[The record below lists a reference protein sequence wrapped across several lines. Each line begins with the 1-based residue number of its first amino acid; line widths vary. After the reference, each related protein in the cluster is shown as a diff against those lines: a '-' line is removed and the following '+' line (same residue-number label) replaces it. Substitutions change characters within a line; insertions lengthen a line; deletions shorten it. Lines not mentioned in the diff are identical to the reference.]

1 MDQNNYKMLE
11 KAPPA
16 INDVIKS
23 GKDIDKKLAEKKERA
38 QKEKDEREKYT
49 KPKTDLD
56 IFLRA
61 PKVILYEGL
70 LGESPIVQGQ
80 ADAIIIDLG
89 QI

>member
-1 MDQNNYKMLE
+1 MGKNHHNMLK
-11 KAPPA
+11 KAPPS
-16 INDVIKS
+16 IKDVIMT

-38 QKEKDEREKYT
+38 QKDKDERDKYI

-61 PKVILYEGL
+61 PKLILYEGL

>member
-1 MDQNNYKMLE
+1 MIK

-16 INDVIKS
+16 IKDVIMT

-38 QKEKDEREKYT
+38 QKDKDERDKYI

-61 PKVILYEGL
+61 PKLILYEGL

>member
-1 MDQNNYKMLE
+1 MGQNHNNMVE

-16 INDVIKS
+16 IKDLIKS
-23 GKDIDKKLAEKKERA
+23 GKDIDKKLTEKKDRA
-38 QKEKDEREKYT
+38 QKEKEEREKYT

>member
-1 MDQNNYKMLE
+1 MVE

-16 INDVIKS
+16 IKDLIKS
-23 GKDIDKKLAEKKERA
+23 GKDIDKKLTEKKDRA
-38 QKEKDEREKYT
+38 QKEKEEREKYT

>member
-1 MDQNNYKMLE
+1 MLK
-11 KAPPA
+11 KAPPS
-16 INDVIKS
+16 IKDVIMT

-38 QKEKDEREKYT
+38 QKDKDERDKYI

-61 PKVILYEGL
+61 PKLILYEGL

>member
-1 MDQNNYKMLE
+1 MT
-11 KAPPA
+11 
-16 INDVIKS
+16 

-38 QKEKDEREKYT
+38 QKDKDERDKYI

-61 PKVILYEGL
+61 PKLILYEGL

-80 ADAIIIDLG
+80 AAAIIIDLG